1 MSLKLI
7 VQFKD
12 SVEQARIESI
22 LQSDELKR
30 IRWGSGLKAE
40 LIFDLPLKSNSEQLR
55 RLARS
60 YEFTECPKEDG
71 SEEMSKSEILS
82 TMKNMK
88 NYLEIFDDI
97 YFMQIE
103 TREASIETFKNYS
116 PEQRTSFNQYS

>member
-12 SVEQARIESI
+12 SVEQDRIESI

-30 IRWGSGLKAE
+30 IRWGSGLRAE
-40 LIFDLPLKSNSEQLR
+40 LIFDLPLNSNSEELR

-60 YEFTECPKEDG
+60 YEFNEYQKEPDFERM
-71 SEEMSKSEILS
+71 SDPEMLS
-82 TMKNMK
+82 TLKKMKK
-88 NYLEIFDDI
+88 YLEIFNDI

-103 TREASIETFKNYS
+103 THSTPVETFKNY
-116 PEQRTSFNQYS
+116 